1 MMKMIAISDNVIIRE
16 VKKEERVTKGGLI
29 IPSTVKEEPQ
39 KLGRVLGVGPKVEG
53 IKIGDIVVFA
63 KFGGQAFILENEDYI
78 VVKLPE
84 VYCVIEE
91 GDTVGFNASDRN

>member
-1 MMKMIAISDNVIIRE
+1 MIAISDNVI
-16 VKKEERVTKGGLI
+16 VKEIKQEERISKGGLI

-63 KFGGQAFILENEDYI
+63 KFGGQAFILENEDYMAL
-78 VVKLPE
+78 KQPE
-84 VYCVIEE
+84 IYCVIEE
-91 GDTVGFNASDRN
+91 ESGFNA

>member
-1 MMKMIAISDNVIIRE
+1 MMKMIATSDNIIIKE
-16 VKKEERVTKGGLI
+16 VKKEERTSKGGLI
-29 IPSTVKEEPQ
+29 IPSTAKEEPQ

-53 IKIGDIVVFA
+53 VKIGDIVVFA

-91 GDTVGFNASDRN
+91 AEESYFNA